1 MVSHDDRP
9 ATLGR
14 ILVIDDDAALVEVL
28 TSSLVE
34 SGFDVISAHHGGD
47 GLMLA
52 DVQKP
57 DLVLL
62 DVRMPG
68 MSGVE
73 VLQQMRTRWPR
84 LPVIVITGLGDT
96 GLARALLDRGA
107 FDYIAK
113 PFDHDHL
120 QRCVAAALTTLK
132 PRSRSAAIA

>member
-9 ATLGR
+9 VSLGR
-14 ILVIDDDAALVEVL
+14 ILIIDDDAALVEFL

-34 SGFDVISAHHGGD
+34 SGFDVMGAHHGGD

-73 VLQQMRTRWPR
+73 VLQQMRTRWPW
-84 LPVIVITGLGDT
+84 LPIIVITGLADT
-96 GLARALLDRGA
+96 ELARALLNRGA
-107 FDYIAK
+107 FDYVAK

-132 PRSRSAAIA
+132 PQSRSAAIA